1 MLVFAYSAF
10 SYKKIIAT
18 IFISILLLL
27 IHFLIKK
34 IVQKFGKKSGI
45 SRGRIKMVLKYVNW
59 FLLMMFGVLIIT
71 LWGVDRR
78 QILVVL
84 SSIFAVIGVAMF
96 AQWSML
102 SNITAGIILFFAFP
116 YRIGDKIYIID
127 KDNPIEAEIVDIR
140 SFYTLLKNADGEKIS
155 IPNNILL
162 QKGILIRKR
171 A

>member
-1 MLVFAYSAF
+1 MFLGLSYQKIIASIVLVLLLLFIHLLS
-10 SYKKIIAT
+10 KKIIGR
-18 IFISILLLL
+18 
-27 IHFLIKK
+27 
-34 IVQKFGKKSGI
+34 FGKKSGI
-45 SRGRIKMVLKYVNW
+45 SRGRIKTVLKYVDW
-59 FLLMMFGVLIIT
+59 LLVMLCGVLLIT

-102 SNITAGIILFFAFP
+102 SNITAGIIIFFAFP
-116 YRIGDKIYIID
+116 FRIGDRIRIID
-127 KDNPIEAEIVDIR
+127 KDNPIEAEIADIR
-140 SFYTLLKNADGEKIS
+140 SFYTLLKTDDGEKIS
-155 IPNNILL
+155 FPNNQLL